1 VYTLHIASLTG
12 EAYGLAASTT
22 TPSVGLGQVASGVAG
37 VLGGGI
43 GGLGSSPAT
52 SGATHV
58 HPGIGGQPDTLAA
71 VAVTP
76 VQRAIVLVI
85 SSLLEGL
92 LLVGVARNYLRGRRR
107 IGAPVETTDL
117 P

>member
-1 VYTLHIASLTG
+1 MHTG
-12 EAYGLAASTT
+12 A
-22 TPSVGLGQVASGVAG
+22 P
-37 VLGGGI
+37 
-43 GGLGSSPAT
+43 
-52 SGATHV
+52 
-58 HPGIGGQPDTLAA
+58 GQPDTLAA

-107 IGAPVETTDL
+107 LGAPVETTDL